1 MNGLNKDYKSNLLQ
15 ELLVI
20 TMEECSELIQECSK
34 QIRFNSDDLTNL
46 QNEIGDVVCMI
57 ELLQNF
63 GIVDNNKILT
73 RVGAKKNKLK
83 KWSTYLKESN
93 LI

>member
-34 QIRFNSDDLTNL
+34 QIRFGSTDYSKL

-83 KWSTYLKESN
+83 K
-93 LI
+93 

>member
-63 GIVDNNKILT
+63 GIVDNNQILT

>member
-34 QIRFNSDDLTNL
+34 QIRFNSDDFTNL

-73 RVGAKKNKLK
+73 RVVAKKNKLK

>member
-83 KWSTYLKESN
+83 KWSTHLKESN

>member
-63 GIVDNNKILT
+63 GIVDNSKILT

-83 KWSTYLKESN
+83 KWSTHLKESN

>member
-1 MNGLNKDYKSNLLQ
+1 MNGLNKDRTGNLLQ

-20 TMEECSELIQECSK
+20 TMEECGELIQECSK
-34 QIRFNSDDLTNL
+34 QIRFGSTDYSKL

-57 ELLQNF
+57 ELLQDF
-63 GIVDNNKILT
+63 GIIDNKKILT
-73 RVGAKKNKLK
+73 RVETKKNKLK
-83 KWSTYLKESN
+83 KWSTHLKGSS